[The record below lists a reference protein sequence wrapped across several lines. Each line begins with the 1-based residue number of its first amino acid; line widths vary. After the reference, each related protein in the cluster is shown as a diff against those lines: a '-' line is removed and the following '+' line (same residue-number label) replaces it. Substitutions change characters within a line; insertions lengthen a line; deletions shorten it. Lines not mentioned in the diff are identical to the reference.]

1 MNENEKRM
9 YSEVYGI
16 VKLLGEKYIKLLP
29 SELYKLICDNR
40 DRKYEPIY
48 DISCDL
54 EKQNISK
61 DAMSFLTIISLKY
74 WIKDEKE
81 KNEFWKQLSKKA

>member
-16 VKLLGEKYIKLLP
+16 LKLLGEKYIKLLP
-29 SELYKLICDNR
+29 IKLYRLICDNR
-40 DRKYEPIY
+40 DKKYEPIY
-48 DISCDL
+48 DISRDL

-61 DAMSFLTIISLKY
+61 DSLAFLTLISLKY

-81 KNEFWKQLSKKA
+81 KNEFWEQLSKKA